1 MKLQKLKFGT
11 GACTVNQMNEQ
22 NKSHIADPN
31 IWKNSI
37 CNKDSIYN
45 QCAKVLNYLVN
56 SLGCFVINKKKINCI
71 SPLSCFILKLIP
83 QTRQNLKP

>member
-45 QCAKVLNYLVN
+45 QCAKV
-56 SLGCFVINKKKINCI
+56 
-71 SPLSCFILKLIP
+71 
-83 QTRQNLKP
+83 